1 MGKIIYGKTNY
12 KTFGECLTVTNG
24 LFEMYI
30 TTDVGPRIIKFNP
43 VGKENIMFEDVD
55 RVMNK
60 PIGALSE
67 VYGEEDYWNIYGG
80 HRFWISPESW
90 PVTYYPDNE
99 KVDVEIKDNVVTLT
113 PPVQKVTGFK
123 ETMRLTF
130 SEVSSTVSIEHILE
144 NRSDEEKE
152 CAIWAITVLSQKG
165 KCIVPQSSR
174 KTGLLSN
181 RTLMLWPY
189 TDVKDARLEIGNK
202 YITLCQDPEAKC
214 SLKFGINNE
223 DGYIWY
229 VNHGYT
235 FRKYFIADHIN
246 KRYPDNGCSCEIFTN
261 KLFLEAESLSPLVK
275 LAPGEKTEHTEVWE
289 LLDTTEPV
297 QPCI

>member
-1 MGKIIYGKTNY
+1 MGKIVYGKAQY
-12 KTFGECLTVTNG
+12 KNFGECLTVTNG

-30 TTDVGPRIIKFNP
+30 TTDIGPRIIKYNP

-55 RVMNK
+55 RIMNK
-60 PIGALSE
+60 PVGSLAE

-99 KVDVEIKDNVVTLT
+99 KVNVEICGNTVTLT
-113 PPVQKVTGFK
+113 TPVQRVTGYK
-123 ETMRLTF
+123 ETIKLTF
-130 SEVSSTVSIEHILE
+130 SEVSTAVSVNHILE
-144 NRSDEEKE
+144 NKSEEEKT
-152 CAIWAITVLSQKG
+152 CSIWAITVLSQNG

-189 TDVKDARLEIGNK
+189 TDLNDERLTVDNK
-202 YITLCQDPEAKC
+202 YITLCQNPDANS

-229 VNHGYT
+229 INHGYT
-235 FRKYFIADHIN
+235 FRKYFITNHIKN
-246 KRYPDNGCSCEIFTN
+246 SYPDNGCSCEVYTN
-261 KLFLEAESLSPLVK
+261 RLFLEAESLSPLK
-275 LAPGEKTEHTEVWE
+275 TLQPGEKTEHTEVWE
-289 LLDTTEPV
+289 LLDTTEP
-297 QPCI
+297 IDK

>member
-12 KTFGECLTVTNG
+12 KNFGECLTVTNG

-30 TTDVGPRIIKFNP
+30 TTDIGPRIIKYNP

-60 PIGALSE
+60 PKGSLAE
-67 VYGEEDYWNIYGG
+67 VYGEDDYWNIYGG
-80 HRFWISPESW
+80 HRFWISPEAW

-99 KVDVEIKDNVVTLT
+99 KVDVEICGNTVTLT
-113 PPVQKVTGFK
+113 TPVQRVTGYK
-123 ETMRLTF
+123 ETIELMF
-130 SEVSSTVSIEHILE
+130 SEVSTAVSVKHILE
-144 NRSDEEKE
+144 NKSEEEKT
-152 CAIWAITVLSQKG
+152 CSIWAITVLSQNG

-189 TDVKDARLEIGNK
+189 TDVNDERLSIDNK
-202 YITLCQDPEAKC
+202 YITLRQSTDAKC

-229 VNHGYT
+229 INHGYT
-235 FRKYFIADHIN
+235 FRKYFITNHIN
-246 KRYPDNGCSCEIFTN
+246 NTYPDNGCSCEVYTN
-261 KLFLEAESLSPLVK
+261 RLFLEAESLSPLK
-275 LAPGEKTEHTEVWE
+275 TLQPGEKAEHTEVWE
-289 LLDTTEPV
+289 LIDTTEPV
-297 QPCI
+297 EL